1 MTKECIDILE
11 SSLAFA
17 QEHLGDDPLQLLLQR
32 QRYPDVDM
40 ELVARQIEGHRQAA
54 IKWPLLLE
62 YPGYLYPPHLGREQ
76 SSSQATAIYKASLM
90 ARLLADEPAPRLLL
104 DLTGGMGIDDL
115 FFARSGMAVDYIE
128 RDAELCRLAQRNFA
142 TLGADTISCH
152 CADCES
158 WTTDKSYHVVYADPA
173 RRDAAGRKTSAFAD
187 CSPDITVLMHKLPPH
202 RYLLIKASPMADIAS
217 GLQQLGHVAEVHVIA
232 VCGEC
237 KELLFLVSSQYGQP
251 DNPAIICTN
260 LRADGTAISTHRF
273 GLAQQRQTQPAYCS
287 DGMGH
292 YLYEP
297 HAALMKAAPWGC
309 LCKWYDVL
317 KLDRNSHLYTSPR
330 LVEGFPGR
338 TFEVLREVPLNKKDI
353 AAALD
358 EHGSHGQANVIS
370 RNHPLAADT
379 IRQKMHITPGGN
391 LYLIATTVMQ
401 RPTTYLC
408 VKTSAASE

>member
-1 MTKECIDILE
+1 MISE
-11 SSLAFA
+11 STLAFA
-17 QEHLGDDPLQLLLQR
+17 REHCNDDPVKLLLQR
-32 QRYPDVDM
+32 HRHPDVDM
-40 ELVARQIEGHRQAA
+40 ELAARQIEGRRQAA
-54 IKWPLLLE
+54 AKWPLLLQ
-62 YPGYLYPPHLGREQ
+62 YPDYVYPAHLGREQ
-76 SSSQATAIYKASLM
+76 SSSQATALYKASL
-90 ARLLADEPAPRLLL
+90 ASLLTADSPGPHRLL
-104 DLTGGMGIDDL
+104 DLTGGMGIDDI
-115 FFARSGMAVDYIE
+115 FFARNGLDVDYIE
-128 RDAELCRLAQRNFA
+128 RNEELCKLSQHNFA
-142 TLGADTISCH
+142 AMGLTNIHCH
-152 CADCES
+152 CADS
-158 WTTDKSYHVVYADPA
+158 TTRQSNTSYDIIYADPA
-173 RRDAAGRKTSAFAD
+173 RRDTAGRKTYAFSD
-187 CSPDITVLMHKLPPH
+187 CSPDIVALLPVLPPH
-202 RYLLIKASPMADIAS
+202 RHLLVKASPMADIAS

-273 GLAQQRQTQPAYCS
+273 GLDQQRQTQPTYCS

-309 LCKWYDVL
+309 LCLWYNVK